1 MQGKERGGR
10 KPYSLECRDRKI
22 DVALSER
29 YTRVCML
36 AVRCAA
42 CDDCVATARQ
52 KGGGAGQLSAPARRA
67 LWRASWLLTALD
79 QYYLMMRMLEWRL

>member
-1 MQGKERGGR
+1 MHAGKGKRGKETIQ
-10 KPYSLECRDRKI
+10 KLECRDRKI

-67 LWRASWLLTALD
+67 L
-79 QYYLMMRMLEWRL
+79 